1 MVQRPRQRS
10 PIDLAGFLGNL
21 WAFLHRRFRVER
33 HGLGLRI
40 TPDRPRARH
49 APRPA
54 SAWQRDLLPPM
65 PGHQVIAAQVDLR
78 ALLNR
83 APAARRVW
91 PSLALLERVLGHGG
105 FEGIHRVDAC
115 VLRHAAQSLDLMAD
129 HLFSPGLVM
138 LRRRI
143 ELVLR
148 RKHRDR
154 PSHWARMS
162 SPAGGG
168 RGDSAEDTLTDF
180 IDLDRYAF
188 GAAARAAPRDKATA
202 GGVLRSRR
210 SLDRA

>member
-1 MVQRPRQRS
+1 MVQRPRRS
-10 PIDLAGFLGNL
+10 SIDPAGLLVSL
-21 WAFLHRRFRVER
+21 WAFLHRRFHVQR

-40 TPDRPRARH
+40 TAEHPRARQGGRS
-49 APRPA
+49 AASRP
-54 SAWQRDLLPPM
+54 RDLLPPM

-91 PSLALLERVLGHGG
+91 PSLALLERVLGQGG

-129 HLFSPGLVM
+129 HLFSPGLVV

-162 SPAGGG
+162 SPAGGRRSDG
-168 RGDSAEDTLTDF
+168 AEDTLTDF
-180 IDLDRYAF
+180 IDLDRNAF
-188 GAAARAAPRDKATA
+188 AARAAPRDPAA
-202 GGVLRSRR
+202 ERGVLRSRR
-210 SLDRA
+210 AIHRA